1 MIWKSIKL
9 FVETNVTAIYL
20 FQPFSHLTKPVD
32 AYFSFKLN
40 SMIFKKSNLLT
51 GVKTYEQ
58 CGATS
63 EPSFPSWPRQRGTRP
78 VLEGFFSE
86 ILISMFSPR
95 RGTCERLLWLLA
107 SQMTQPFILHHLYL
121 FKYTHI
127 CIGHFAAISPDNSS
141 KDFTWCCEWGGRRP
155 RMIVSSEELT
165 PCWRQLSNTWN
176 YDPGSQCTSGDGLL
190 TVWYQINYLVLGSI
204 TKCVLILNPLRN
216 GLNIT

>member
-9 FVETNVTAIYL
+9 FVETNVKAIYL

-32 AYFSFKLN
+32 AYFHPNWIPWFSKSQICSLVSKPTNSAEPRASHPSPLDQGKEELDLYRKIFHKFWFQCFHLGVELVSVFYGCLHSRWLNLSFCIICICL
-40 SMIFKKSNLLT
+40 S
-51 GVKTYEQ
+51 
-58 CGATS
+58 
-63 EPSFPSWPRQRGTRP
+63 
-78 VLEGFFSE
+78 
-86 ILISMFSPR
+86 
-95 RGTCERLLWLLA
+95 
-107 SQMTQPFILHHLYL
+107 
-121 FKYTHI
+121 THI

-204 TKCVLILNPLRN
+204 TKCISILNPLRN